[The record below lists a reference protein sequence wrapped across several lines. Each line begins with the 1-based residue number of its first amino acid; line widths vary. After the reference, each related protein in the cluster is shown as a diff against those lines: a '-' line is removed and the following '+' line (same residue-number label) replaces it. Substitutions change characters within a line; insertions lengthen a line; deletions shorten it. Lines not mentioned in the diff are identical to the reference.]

1 MVKEKEEEENIDT
14 TDASPVDVEETG
26 TIANVLAAAAAV
38 PEKPIEKRA
47 QTDKQKKKRKTF
59 KPSFKRNLSKDI
71 GVSDEKGDE
80 HVKDAVDTESDTAGK
95 DVEDRAGQ
103 IESMLSDLD
112 DDTSEIA
119 NKPSADVIE
128 SIPLPDNEEKKDEHE
143 SDDDNSIA
151 YFSEEED
158 DNHSYGSF
166 SVHDIDGVPDNATE
180 DDQGS
185 AVANDDNVDDA
196 EPKAEIDFDD
206 MLDNGLIVS
215 AAAAAGDDEEYDP
228 NKNQLNMFLE
238 DADEEFY
245 KNADNDELS
254 VASSSQNRIKGKIGN
269 ALKRSGSG
277 SPRKSMRIPSV
288 KGVSVKNVSVPTVSV
303 PKPPKPSKPSKLLNR
318 MTSKGSKS
326 GKKKP
331 SKKYAQLDGE
341 GLEDDDDVSILS
353 ERTSTAGSIARS
365 DSNGALDMSAVDDES
380 VATRDSDVPIMLDPF
395 ATPASSSRK
404 INAEEAE
411 KEKQPVKDL
420 FAKQSPSTQAP
431 AKENGGGKEPVEDLF
446 ANQQAAST
454 FSEMRAAD
462 EAFAGGFPDV
472 SSSEGAT
479 DAFGFFNSEKTEET
493 DEKAKDTEEEEEDP
507 FVSFEP
513 FGSAILDEEDA
524 KNALDDFASF
534 AQFVPARAA
543 SFEAE
548 GEKSDVP
555 NVGSF

>member
-1 MVKEKEEEENIDT
+1 
-14 TDASPVDVEETG
+14 
-26 TIANVLAAAAAV
+26 
-38 PEKPIEKRA
+38 
-47 QTDKQKKKRKTF
+47 
-59 KPSFKRNLSKDI
+59 
-71 GVSDEKGDE
+71 
-80 HVKDAVDTESDTAGK
+80 
-95 DVEDRAGQ
+95 
-103 IESMLSDLD
+103 
-112 DDTSEIA
+112 
-119 NKPSADVIE
+119 
-128 SIPLPDNEEKKDEHE
+128 
-143 SDDDNSIA
+143 
-151 YFSEEED
+151 
-158 DNHSYGSF
+158 
-166 SVHDIDGVPDNATE
+166 
-180 DDQGS
+180 
-185 AVANDDNVDDA
+185 
-196 EPKAEIDFDD
+196 
-206 MLDNGLIVS
+206 
-215 AAAAAGDDEEYDP
+215 
-228 NKNQLNMFLE
+228 
-238 DADEEFY
+238 
-245 KNADNDELS
+245 
-254 VASSSQNRIKGKIGN
+254 
-269 ALKRSGSG
+269 
-277 SPRKSMRIPSV
+277 MRIPSV
-288 KGVSVKNVSVPTVSV
+288 KGVSVKNASVPTVSV

-331 SKKYAQLDGE
+331 SRKYSQLDGE

-395 ATPASSSRK
+395 ATPTSSSRK
-404 INAEEAE
+404 LNAEEAE

-420 FAKQSPSTQAP
+420 SAKQSPSTQAP
-431 AKENGGGKEPVEDLF
+431 PEQTGGENEPVENLF

-472 SSSEGAT
+472 SSGEGAT
-479 DAFGFFNSEKTEET
+479 DAFGFFNNEKTEET

-534 AQFVPARAA
+534 AQFVPARAG